1 MSKAVGATDVKLVI
15 STSNHPTLWV
25 VRAANVISLARQ
37 DYPRK
42 HHPSVRASKA
52 SALAR
57 PSSRVS
63 TLNNSNLRI
72 ILILTQCTLPGLK
85 CDRCSLGTTASTQ
98 MTRKG
103 VDLATVT
110 HKGHLARVAIK
121 PQVNVNA
128 EKTFLDSVA
137 TPVSTTTTCCQPY
150 RCDRDELKRSC
161 F

>member
-85 CDRCSLGTTASTQ
+85 CDRCSLGYYGLDANDP
-98 MTRKG
+98 KG
-103 VDLATVT
+103 CRPCNCNAQRSLGPGCDQATGQCQCRENFSGFSCDT
-110 HKGHLARVAIK
+110 CIDHYYLL
-121 PQVNVNA
+121 PTLQV
-128 EKTFLDSVA
+128 
-137 TPVSTTTTCCQPY
+137 
-150 RCDRDELKRSC
+150 RS
-161 F
+161 